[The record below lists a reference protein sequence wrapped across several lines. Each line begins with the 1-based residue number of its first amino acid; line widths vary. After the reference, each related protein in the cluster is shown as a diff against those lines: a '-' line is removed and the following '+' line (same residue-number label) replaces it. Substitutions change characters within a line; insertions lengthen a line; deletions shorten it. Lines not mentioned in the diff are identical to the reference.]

1 MNISDFYWSKK
12 DKICFYTCKKGKK
25 ANMEAIESLDKE
37 CSALGGLFQQVVNDM
52 KVRQIINYVFLCFFV
67 VGECPLMTSD
77 DFRRF
82 LTYLP
87 TLFNPKTSDFLGH
100 FEPPYLP

>member
-1 MNISDFYWSKK
+1 MRGTYVPTIGIWQIFGQNISTHDFPVGLY
-12 DKICFYTCKKGKK
+12 GAVG
-25 ANMEAIESLDKE
+25 ANLEGTS
-37 CSALGGLFQQVVNDM
+37 VVWE
-52 KVRQIINYVFLCFFV
+52 R
-67 VGECPLMTSD
+67 PLMTSD

-87 TLFNPKTSDFLGH
+87 TPFNPKTSDFLGH